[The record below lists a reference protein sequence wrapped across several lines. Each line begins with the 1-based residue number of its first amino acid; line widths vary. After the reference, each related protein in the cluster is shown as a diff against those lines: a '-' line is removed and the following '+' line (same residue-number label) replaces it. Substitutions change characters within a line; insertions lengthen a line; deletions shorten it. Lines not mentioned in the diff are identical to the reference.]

1 MEYGVSRFQCLSAH
15 SLLQWSRGAS
25 WPKAREL
32 NSYVTILSP
41 VYMWFD
47 QSKLFN
53 IFSSLRSSC
62 LIPRR
67 FSQQLLDFNKL
78 RFVFMACEPPPK
90 RSKKEVTEHGGD
102 ILESYMAKRKEVCK
116 SVTDFK
122 FNKKRVR
129 LISSDADIPENCK
142 GIAYWMWREQ
152 RVQGWLKHA
161 CCNLSL

>member
-1 MEYGVSRFQCLSAH
+1 
-15 SLLQWSRGAS
+15 
-25 WPKAREL
+25 
-32 NSYVTILSP
+32 
-41 VYMWFD
+41 
-47 QSKLFN
+47 
-53 IFSSLRSSC
+53 
-62 LIPRR
+62 
-67 FSQQLLDFNKL
+67 
-78 RFVFMACEPPPK
+78 MACEPPPK
-90 RSKKEVTEHGGD
+90 RSKKEVTEHGDD

-161 CCNLSL
+161 CCNLCNLSL

>member
-1 MEYGVSRFQCLSAH
+1 
-15 SLLQWSRGAS
+15 
-25 WPKAREL
+25 
-32 NSYVTILSP
+32 
-41 VYMWFD
+41 
-47 QSKLFN
+47 
-53 IFSSLRSSC
+53 
-62 LIPRR
+62 
-67 FSQQLLDFNKL
+67 
-78 RFVFMACEPPPK
+78 MACEPPPK

-152 RVQGWLKHA
+152 RVQGWFKPPVGGGGGTLGISGWGCA
-161 CCNLSL
+161 AGSLEPLTFTRASSAEFCYPILE